1 MKTFINNLKRV
12 TFTFLKLSDFWPVIK
27 KCLKLFCDTFIIY
40 VFLQEI
46 FIRKWAP
53 KPQNLKKK
61 VEKISIFIP
70 SRHATSRDIQGT
82 FRGLLG
88 DQKKNDN
95 LMKKVLFR
103 FNGYCS
109 THLLLFFTAKTNMQ
123 KF

>member
-1 MKTFINNLKRV
+1 MLRY
-12 TFTFLKLSDFWPVIK
+12 
-27 KCLKLFCDTFIIY
+27 FIIY

-88 DQKKNDN
+88 DQKK
-95 LMKKVLFR
+95 MII
-103 FNGYCS
+103 
-109 THLLLFFTAKTNMQ
+109 
-123 KF
+123 